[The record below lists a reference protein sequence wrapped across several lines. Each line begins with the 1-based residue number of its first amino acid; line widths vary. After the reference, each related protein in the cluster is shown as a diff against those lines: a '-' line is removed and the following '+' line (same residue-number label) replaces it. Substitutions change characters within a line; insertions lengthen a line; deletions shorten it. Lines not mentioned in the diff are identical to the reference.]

1 MKSKINIIIAIF
13 LLAFLFTTPIISS
26 TSLKIKGSTILRQI
40 NNEITLNPKVIEILD
55 KINETMLINY
65 LQDIVNIG
73 PRSTGTYGCEKAA
86 EYIYEQFKSTG
97 LHTRYQPW
105 ESWGSKGHNQ
115 YYKSKNVEA
124 TQYGT
129 NKDWDEVIVFN
140 AHYDTIRRTV
150 GANDDGSGT
159 ASVLA
164 AAYVLSQYE
173 FNRTFKFVT
182 FSGEEIGLRGSRA
195 YAKELYDKDID
206 LVVEFNAD
214 MIGYATTYE
223 TGHKLRLSMSEDTH
237 WIAEIADTINDGY
250 NLDFT
255 IERYTRTRE
264 GRGGSDYFEFLQYGY
279 ESIAYWPG
287 EWDPNMHKP
296 TDTIDKIN
304 FSYLT
309 NMTRFIAGTM
319 AILGDVPIPIPQAK
333 IANPKLGKL
342 YKNDRT
348 LLKFKYNRTIFLG
361 KSWVTAEIKPGNSPI
376 ERVEFYYDDKLEY
389 TDSDLPYQWW
399 LDKTSLWFHKL
410 KVIAYDESGQKS
422 TDEIKIFYIN
432 KKDN

>member
-1 MKSKINIIIAIF
+1 MKSKIHLIIATILIGF
-13 LLAFLFTTPIISS
+13 LLATPIISS
-26 TSLKIKGSTILRQI
+26 TPSIIKNGPIINQI
-40 NNEITLNPKVIEILD
+40 NKEVTLNPKIIEILD
-55 KINETMLINY
+55 KINETMLRRY
-65 LQDIVNIG
+65 MQELLDIG

-86 EYIYEQFKSTG
+86 EYIYEQFSSTG
-97 LHTRYQPW
+97 LKTRYQPW
-105 ESWGSKGHNQ
+105 KSWGSRGHNQ
-115 YYKSKNVEA
+115 FYISNNVEA

-129 NKDWDEVIVFN
+129 NEDWDEVIVFN
-140 AHYDTIRRTV
+140 AHYDTVRRTV

-159 ASVLA
+159 VSVLA

-195 YAKELYDKDID
+195 YAKELYEKDID
-206 LVVEFNAD
+206 LLVEFNAD

-223 TGHKLRLSMSEDTH
+223 TAHKLRLSITEDVH
-237 WIAEIADTINDGY
+237 WVADITDTINDGY
-250 NLDFT
+250 DLDFT
-255 IERYTRTRE
+255 IERYNRTRE

-279 ESIAYWPG
+279 ESIACWPG

-296 TDTIDKIN
+296 TDNIDNIN

-319 AILGDVPIPIPQAK
+319 AILGDTPITVPQAK
-333 IANPKLGKL
+333 IVNPKHGRF

-361 KSWVTAEIKPGNSPI
+361 NSWVTAEIKPGNSSI
-376 ERVEFYYDDKLEY
+376 EKVEFYYDDKLEY
-389 TDSDLPYQWW
+389 TDTDLPYQWW
-399 LDKTSLWFHKL
+399 LNKTSIWFHKL
-410 KVIAYDESGQKS
+410 KVVAYDKKGQTS

-432 KKDN
+432 KNDD